1 MAKVV
6 ETQANLERQLELIET
21 HQDEVLVIDLISV
34 YSVHTKGK
42 EQKYLNLLS
51 GMLE

>member
-21 HQDEVLVIDLISV
+21 HQDEVLFIDLISV

-51 GMLE
+51 SMLE